1 MKGLKLEHV
10 NLPQKYCFKTGKGS
24 RPNFQ
29 NVSIASSAHVAIAE
43 NEISPEIFKRTI
55 ITGMNLK
62 PTCEFILRLGK
73 PKSYIDLRKWSFLMC
88 HYCNLF
94 ASRYFP
100 AS

>member
-1 MKGLKLEHV
+1 MKGLKLENV
-10 NLPQKYCFKTGKGS
+10 NLPQKYCYKTGKGS

-43 NEISPEIFKRTI
+43 NEISPETCKRTR
-55 ITGMNLK
+55 ITGMNSK

-73 PKSYIDLRKWSFLMC
+73 PKSYIDLRKWSFLLC

-100 AS
+100 VN